1 MEEALKSIASGLTE
15 GQKITLQGL
24 GTFYTLEKPERP
36 GRNPRT
42 GQQTTFRA
50 SRKPKFD
57 FDDDFVKQ
65 IDYGSP
71 ETPAPS
77 PAPTPAPAP
86 VTAPASLVSAAAPVT
101 APVLPP
107 PIPPEL
113 IAASASPSKWQIQ
126 APNGSFV
133 EISTSQFADWGI
145 GVNTPIYSV
154 ATGWK
159 LAGQV
164 PELVGIVK

>member
-1 MEEALKSIASGLTE
+1 MAS
-15 GQKITLQGL
+15 
-24 GTFYTLEKPERP
+24 
-36 GRNPRT
+36 
-42 GQQTTFRA
+42 
-50 SRKPKFD
+50 
-57 FDDDFVKQ
+57 
-65 IDYGSP
+65 
-71 ETPAPS
+71 
-77 PAPTPAPAP
+77 
-86 VTAPASLVSAAAPVT
+86 VTASTSADPVA

-107 PIPPEL
+107 PIPAKL
-113 IAASASPSKWQIQ
+113 IAAAASGSESKWQIK

-164 PELVGIVK
+164 PELLGFIVK